1 MFDIDGGMFRKVMEF
16 GQAAAQGAI
25 VAVAFGLLL
34 ASAFAGLGWMPWPT
48 LYLSFGTIT
57 VADAGMWMQLGLTL
71 VFITLCFFLPANS
84 RMTRLERSHR
94 SFAMGVEDVSRAYR
108 MAHAADRAGV
118 FSLSSEFDSVR
129 ARMEAL
135 RKHPDFGHLEPE
147 LLQLAAQMSHETREL
162 ARAYSDVKV
171 ARAKGFLSQ
180 RQEEV
185 HQLTD
190 RLAIARTT
198 CDELRRWMTDI
209 DSEERQAQIQLK
221 RLEADLKEILP
232 GLGYS
237 VDLEEKSDAN
247 VVNLPKPLAKTAGK
261 SEARQPEPTA

>member
-1 MFDIDGGMFRKVMEF
+1 MFDIDGGTFRKVMEF
-16 GQAAAQGAI
+16 GQAAAQGLI
-25 VAVAFGLLL
+25 VAMTFGLVL
-34 ASAFAGLGWMPWPT
+34 ASVFAGLGWMPWPT
-48 LYLSFGTIT
+48 LYLSFGVVT

-71 VFITLCFFLPANS
+71 LFVTFCFYLPANG

-162 ARAYSDVKV
+162 AKSYSDVKV
-171 ARAKGFLSQ
+171 SRAKGFLSQ

-185 HQLTD
+185 QQLTD
-190 RLAIARTT
+190 RLAIARHT

-209 DSEERQAQIQLK
+209 DSEERQAQLQLK

-237 VDLEEKSDAN
+237 VDLDDKPDGN
-247 VVNLPKPLAKTAGK
+247 VVNLPTPMAKSAAK
-261 SEARQPEPTA
+261 AEARQPEPTA